1 MMFGYDTRIS
11 MDDEYDEYEAEEM
24 DTIEGKLENNRRW
37 LADNDNCHSPQI
49 DRDREYHESRIHE
62 LEHRR
67 EQIRREKDEKEMRR
81 RQNEEYD

>member
-1 MMFGYDTRIS
+1 

-49 DRDREYHESRIHE
+49 DGERAYHESRIHE

-67 EQIRREKDEKEMRR
+67 EQIRQEKDEKRR
-81 RQNEEYD
+81 RKIDEEYD

>member
-24 DTIEGKLENNRRW
+24 DTIEGKIENNRRW
-37 LADNDNCHSPQI
+37 LADNDNRHSPQI
-49 DRDREYHESRIHE
+49 DGERAYHESRIHE

>member
-11 MDDEYDEYEAEEM
+11 MDDEYDEHEAEEM
-24 DTIEGKLENNRRW
+24 DTIEGKIENNRRW

-49 DRDREYHESRIHE
+49 DRDREYHESRINE

-67 EQIRREKDEKEMRR
+67 YQIRQEKDEKRR
-81 RQNEEYD
+81 RKIDEEYD

>member
-24 DTIEGKLENNRRW
+24 DTIEGKIENNKRW

-49 DRDREYHESRIHE
+49 DRDREYHESRINE

-67 EQIRREKDEKEMRR
+67 EQIRREKDEREMMRKLA
-81 RQNEEYD
+81 